1 MLRIGLLSTASIN
14 RQLLAT
20 RGESDA
26 YDFVAVGSRDPGRA
40 GAYAREWG
48 IERAHG
54 SYEALLADP
63 ELDAVYVALP
73 NALHHAWTMRALA
86 AGKHVL
92 CEKPFSRRPAEVEE
106 AFDAAAAAGLVLM
119 EGYMWRHD
127 PVTRRLQEL
136 LPRIGGL
143 QTVRSTFSFRL
154 DREGGALLDPE
165 LGGGSLLDIG
175 CYCVSAARLLAGREP
190 DRVYGE
196 AVVRGGV
203 DVRFTGVLRFG
214 EVAAEFTCGF
224 TSNHRGLEAIGSDGS
239 LSVGDPWHGS
249 EGVVDLDG
257 SEERVEV
264 ESAYRLELENLA
276 AAVRGEAE
284 PLLGRADALGQART
298 IDALLR
304 SAASGAPVELALQ
317 PR

>member
-298 IDALLR
+298 IDALLH

>member
-1 MLRIGLLSTASIN
+1 
-14 RQLLAT
+14 
-20 RGESDA
+20 
-26 YDFVAVGSRDPGRA
+26 
-40 GAYAREWG
+40 
-48 IERAHG
+48 
-54 SYEALLADP
+54 
-63 ELDAVYVALP
+63 
-73 NALHHAWTMRALA
+73 
-86 AGKHVL
+86 
-92 CEKPFSRRPAEVEE
+92 
-106 AFDAAAAAGLVLM
+106 
-119 EGYMWRHD
+119 MWRHD